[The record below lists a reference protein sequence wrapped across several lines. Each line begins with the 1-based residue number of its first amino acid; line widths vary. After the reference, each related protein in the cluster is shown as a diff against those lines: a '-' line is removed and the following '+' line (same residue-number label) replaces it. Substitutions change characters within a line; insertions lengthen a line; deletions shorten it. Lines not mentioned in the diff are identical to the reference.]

1 MMDPNISGY
10 INRKTG
16 SGTKYNYELKPLIEN
31 FSFLDFISNALRNR
45 EVGNDFGAFLVL
57 TNKQYILGYNAGF
70 GVGTHIAS
78 FARTFNDLNRRG
90 RIINDLEAIRLSEK
104 CKKEYITARI
114 MYDCVG
120 ETENRVPIYSGS
132 ISFSIKSLP
141 ITSSQFEVFKKFYEN
156 YNSEIE
162 LAVKKCS
169 INNFCVW
176 FTYDTETSKFNVN
189 KSENLDNLYKFLE
202 SQIDYDKVVDDEDE
216 VLVGV
221 GIDEILSKR
230 SLV

>member
-1 MMDPNISGY
+1 MNQTDMSAFL
-10 INRKTG
+10 NRK
-16 SGTKYNYELKPLIEN
+16 SGGGEKYNYDLKPLIEN
-31 FSFLDFISNALRNR
+31 FSFLDFIYDALKNR
-45 EVGNDFGAFLVL
+45 EVGNDFGAFLVM
-57 TNKQYILGYNAGF
+57 TNKQYVLGYNAGF

-78 FARTFNDLNRRG
+78 FARTFNDINGRG
-90 RIINDLEAIRLSEK
+90 EVKDNLEAIRLSEK

-120 ETENRVPIYSGS
+120 ENENRVPIYSGS
-132 ISFSIKSLP
+132 INFSIKTLP
-141 ITSSQFEVFKKFYEN
+141 ITPSQFEVFKKFYET

-230 SLV
+230 NLV

>member
-1 MMDPNISGY
+1 MNQTDMSAFL
-10 INRKTG
+10 NRK
-16 SGTKYNYELKPLIEN
+16 SGGGEKYNYDLKPLIEN
-31 FSFLDFISNALRNR
+31 FSFLDFIYDALKNR
-45 EVGNDFGAFLVL
+45 EVGNDFGAFLVM
-57 TNKQYILGYNAGF
+57 TNKQYVLGYNAGF

-78 FARTFNDLNRRG
+78 FARTFNDINGRG
-90 RIINDLEAIRLSEK
+90 EVKNNLEAIRLSEK

-114 MYDCVG
+114 MYDCIG
-120 ETENRVPIYSGS
+120 ENENRVPIYSGS
-132 ISFSIKSLP
+132 INFSIKTLP
-141 ITSSQFEVFKKFYEN
+141 ITPSQFEVFKKFYET

-162 LAVKKCS
+162 LTVKKCS

>member
-31 FSFLDFISNALRNR
+31 FSFLDFISNALKNR

-78 FARTFNDLNRRG
+78 FARTYNDINNRG
-90 RIINDLEAIRLSEK
+90 KVENDLEAIRLSTK
-104 CKKEYITARI
+104 CQKEYITARI
-114 MYDCVG
+114 MYECVG
-120 ETENRVPIYSGS
+120 ENENKIPVYSGS

-141 ITSSQFEVFKKFYEN
+141 ISPKQFEVFKKFYEN
-156 YNSEIE
+156 YNREIE
-162 LAVKKCS
+162 LVVKKCS

-176 FTYDTETSKFNVN
+176 FTYDTESSKFNVD
-189 KSENLDNLYKFLE
+189 KSCNLDNLYKFLE

-221 GIDEILSKR
+221 GIDETLSRR
-230 SLV
+230 SLG